1 MTSLTEQ
8 LDVLTKQLDQLT
20 NQLEVVNSEYTQLCK
35 ACEQK
40 EKEQDQLFEAIS
52 QMQKSMSDL
61 KQQNA
66 NGLQISNESEKN
78 ISSTNKNID
87 IGNNDSKF
95 IMYGE
100 GLLERV
106 LGLSYKYDVEEDEE
120 PKEIILPP
128 LDKKMFPAL
137 AALQEKHP
145 IILKRGPNPVYNYNY
160 MNLSQ

>member
-1 MTSLTEQ
+1 MSSLTEQ
-8 LDVLTKQLDQLT
+8 LDVLTKQL
-20 NQLEVVNSEYTQLCK
+20 EVVNCEYAQLSK

-40 EKEQDQLFEAIS
+40 EKEQEQLFGAIS
-52 QMQKSMSDL
+52 QIKKSMSDL

-66 NGLQISNESEKN
+66 NVLPISNESEKN
-78 ISSTNKNID
+78 ISFTNKNID
-87 IGNNDSKF
+87 SNGSKF

-106 LGLSYKYDVEEDEE
+106 LGPSDKYYDEEDEE
-120 PKEIILPP
+120 PKQVILPP

-145 IILKRGPNPVYNYNY
+145 IILKRGPNSAYNYNY